1 MLAQWPLPTRELHKL
16 MNLLK
21 TLLKL
26 FLLLLVLWSIDA
38 PAQEYGARLG
48 TVKRG
53 GKVSFEP
60 TGPGVL
66 FGALDPVVRK
76 WYVPQE
82 LYSEYGWNP
91 REYSNYASQLYQ
103 RYVSTALEGDYFY
116 DIYGNYLMRGWL
128 IYDWRQEN
136 PQPFGSAVEKSGR
149 FSSWFS
155 NLVIASDHKGQYHYA
170 ITIGSQIRAGLTP
183 MTFSKPIF
191 DGLQW
196 DFLSD
201 KYAGTL
207 VMSRISEPGVSGA
220 NPSQQTDNT
229 NLIGGRLE
237 VQVGDF
243 VKVGGTFV
251 NAHQAHTQQESFS
264 GDMFKGA
271 LTGPQ
276 NFASV
281 TRIDVRISDDSPE
294 DGEGGGALFASDI
307 VIYDVEGKQTRG
319 SEMGFRP
326 LVEGGFQRR
335 GYLAADGN
343 EQIVIRYDLGDRSYV
358 GPDLAAIE
366 RINIELVVAN
376 DYRIEIAS
384 DQQPTF
390 LPLAQAV
397 GNVKDN
403 SNQRVIAFDYGV
415 PTANQIAGFTF
426 EVDDLAGFRSYL
438 EVNVNH
444 QYRQYPNPGLD
455 QHYVAEDEA
464 TAWLLNISRTWYPFF
479 AFGEVFNISP
489 RYATH
494 MYVVD
499 RNDGN
504 VDFSNDFQRFEFV
517 EDNDDQDRQPDWRR
531 KGWESGDREVFPGWD
546 ENNDFISDFNQN
558 DNEDSP
564 NLIPDYEEPFLRFHT
579 DRPEFLYGI
588 DMNHNGWADRFEN
601 DEKADLPY
609 EPDHKGYNLYSGFH
623 IGPDL
628 RVTFGRQRVQ
638 QISAK
643 RRNLATYLIAVANR
657 DLSGWGRLVL
667 FQDLRR
673 VKDSIADDLFQ
684 WLQPANTRGGM
695 RLVVDPLAAPNTWI
709 NTTWLGLDLV
719 RVRGLRWDNKVK
731 WQFHHQ
737 LKERIELTLSD
748 LRKRAFFFGSISKIE
763 YKFNWGSAT
772 LVPRWKSEY
781 RHQAEVIR
789 SVPKRREWDQYF
801 SFISRFSFLRSSFV
815 ESGIEYEIFSQL
827 RDPTP
832 PGATDSFR
840 GLVATTQLSN
850 LSEYQGYKLTTTIG
864 FEIARRSFEFDDV
877 ETRTRGFVTVYAG
890 IE

>member
-1 MLAQWPLPTRELHKL
+1 MLNIVFKG
-16 MNLLK
+16 
-21 TLLKL
+21 
-26 FLLLLVLWSIDA
+26 LLLVLVAWA
-38 PAQEYGARLG
+38 MEANAQDYGARLG

-91 REYSNYASQLYQ
+91 RDYSNYANQLYQ

-170 ITIGSQIRAGLTP
+170 ITIGSQIRTALTP
-183 MTFSKPIF
+183 MTFSKPLF

-201 KYAGTL
+201 KYAATL
-207 VMSRISEPGVSGA
+207 IMSRVSEPGVSGA

-276 NFASV
+276 NFANI
-281 TRIDVRISDDSPE
+281 TQINVRIGDDSPE

-307 VIYDVEGKQTRG
+307 VIYDLDGKQTRG
-319 SEMGFRP
+319 SEIGFRP

-343 EQIVIRYDLGDRSYV
+343 EKIVVRYDFGDRTYA
-358 GPDLAAIE
+358 GPDLASIE
-366 RINIELVVAN
+366 RVNIELVVAN

-384 DQQPTF
+384 DQQSTY

-403 SNQRVIAFDYGV
+403 SNQRVIAFDYGI
-415 PTANQIAGFTF
+415 PTANQIAGFTL

-444 QYRQYPNPGLD
+444 QYRQYPNPGLE
-455 QHYVAEDEA
+455 QHHVAGDKA
-464 TAWLLNISRTWYPFF
+464 TAWLLNVSRTWYPFF
-479 AFGEVFNISP
+479 AFGEAFNISP

-499 RNDGN
+499 RNDGD
-504 VDFSNDFQRFEFV
+504 VDFGNDFQRFEFV
-517 EDNDDQDRQPDWRR
+517 DDNDDQDRQPDWRR

-564 NLIPDYEEPFLRFHT
+564 NLIPDYEEPFLRFYT

-609 EPDHKGYNLYSGFH
+609 EPDHKGYNIYSGFH
-623 IGPDL
+623 LGPDI
-628 RVTFGRQRVQ
+628 RVTLGRQRVQ
-638 QISAK
+638 QISAQ
-643 RRNLATYLIAVANR
+643 RRNAATYLIAIANR
-657 DLSGWGRLVL
+657 DLPGWGRLVL
-667 FQDLRR
+667 FQDVRK

-709 NTTWLGLDLV
+709 NTTWLGLDIV
-719 RVRGLRWDNKVK
+719 RLRGLRWSNKVK
-731 WQFHHQ
+731 WQVHNQ
-737 LKERIELTLSD
+737 LDDRIELTLSG
-748 LRKRAFFFGSISKIE
+748 LRKRAFFFGAISKVE
-763 YKFNWGSAT
+763 YKFNLGNTT

-781 RHQAEVIR
+781 RHQAEVLN
-789 SVPKRREWDQYF
+789 SVPKRKEWDQFF
-801 SFISRFSFLRSSFV
+801 SFLARFPFLRSSFI
-815 ESGIEYEIFSQL
+815 ESGVEYEIFAQL
-827 RDPTP
+827 RQPTP

-850 LSEYQGYKLTTTIG
+850 LSEYQGYKLTTTMG
-864 FEIARRSFEFDDV
+864 FEIARRRFEFDEV
-877 ETRTRGFVTVYAG
+877 ETRTRGFVTIYAG
-890 IE
+890 VE